1 MIKIN
6 DVIFDKGIIIDII
19 INPNVS
25 TWCILNT
32 ILKNEDVVII
42 DTQGNITNKI
52 NKYKIQNVLNFTIKE
67 AKLITSYNVFFN
79 ELTCLKKITRFVLV
93 IDSITFL
100 QDRHPRNM
108 LDIIYKLWNLVYY
121 SNCTIICFNHWKISY
136 DTKVKFIPRMGL
148 KYANMVSARIFVNTK
163 YEYIVDFNNKI

>member
-32 ILKNEDVVII
+32 ILKNEDVIII

-67 AKLITSYNVFFN
+67 VKLISPLKQSLMVVTLDKSLSLVKSTVDKLGQFLN
-79 ELTCLKKITRFVLV
+79 ELVILVTLLVNITETVCKEG
-93 IDSITFL
+93 
-100 QDRHPRNM
+100 HPS
-108 LDIIYKLWNLVYY
+108 K
-121 SNCTIICFNHWKISY
+121 
-136 DTKVKFIPRMGL
+136 
-148 KYANMVSARIFVNTK
+148 
-163 YEYIVDFNNKI
+163 

>member
-79 ELTCLKKITRFVLV
+79 ELVL
-93 IDSITFL
+93 
-100 QDRHPRNM
+100 
-108 LDIIYKLWNLVYY
+108 
-121 SNCTIICFNHWKISY
+121 SNSLPK
-136 DTKVKFIPRMGL
+136 
-148 KYANMVSARIFVNTK
+148 
-163 YEYIVDFNNKI
+163 

>member
-32 ILKNEDVVII
+32 ILKNEDVIII

-52 NKYKIQNVLNFTIKE
+52 NKYKIQNV
-67 AKLITSYNVFFN
+67 
-79 ELTCLKKITRFVLV
+79 KIQ
-93 IDSITFL
+93 I
-100 QDRHPRNM
+100 
-108 LDIIYKLWNLVYY
+108 
-121 SNCTIICFNHWKISY
+121 
-136 DTKVKFIPRMGL
+136 
-148 KYANMVSARIFVNTK
+148 
-163 YEYIVDFNNKI
+163 NN